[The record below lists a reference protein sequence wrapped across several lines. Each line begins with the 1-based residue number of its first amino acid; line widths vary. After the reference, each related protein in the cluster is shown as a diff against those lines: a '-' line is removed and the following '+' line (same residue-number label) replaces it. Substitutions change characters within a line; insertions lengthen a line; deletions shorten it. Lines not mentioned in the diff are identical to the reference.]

1 MLHQEEM
8 EYIGTLYNIRID
20 VGNLA
25 IDRHIHE
32 QNSNDISLQE
42 RLPVVFAGLLLAK
55 HLLHNQDEVV
65 RLKPYRPIDKDI
77 SREEADR

>member
-1 MLHQEEM
+1 MLHQDEM
-8 EYIGTLYNIRID
+8 EYIGTLGNIRID

-42 RLPVVFAGLLLAK
+42 RLSVVFTELLLA
-55 HLLHNQDEVV
+55 
-65 RLKPYRPIDKDI
+65 
-77 SREEADR
+77 